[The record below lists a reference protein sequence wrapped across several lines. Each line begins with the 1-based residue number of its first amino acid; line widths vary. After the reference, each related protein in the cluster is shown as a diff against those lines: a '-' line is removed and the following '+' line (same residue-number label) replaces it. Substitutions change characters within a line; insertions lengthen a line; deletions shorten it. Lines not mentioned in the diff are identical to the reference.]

1 VLQEHVRK
9 RIGTDF
15 EANAKEQVG
24 VMLPQFLVHESPRNW
39 FGRLRAEQTPYIS
52 RQVFT

>member
-1 VLQEHVRK
+1 MLQEHVCK
-9 RIGTDF
+9 RIGTGF
-15 EANAKEQVG
+15 EANAKEQIG
-24 VMLPQFLVHESPRNW
+24 VMLPQFLVHEGAPNR